1 VPLPWIQVGNEWV
14 RTQREAVIAR
24 QLQPVLA
31 SDFHTRPGD
40 GHLVFL
46 QTAKKFIGLLRRFRR
61 VFALPYGRLID
72 LDRPWAPAI
81 PVNIEAMTIRD
92 NAVFFRHRKYHE
104 GAGWHDKRSVVGD
117 TTDFGIRSVR
127 GVA

>member
-1 VPLPWIQVGNEWV
+1 MVDHSLKLV
-14 RTQREAVIAR
+14 RTQRKAVIAR

-40 GHLVFL
+40 RHLVFL
-46 QTAKKFIGLLRRFRR
+46 QTAKKFIRLLRRFRR

-81 PVNIEAMTIRD
+81 PVDIEAMTIRD
-92 NAVFFRHRKYHE
+92 NAVFFSHREHQE
-104 GAGWHDKRSVVGD
+104 GTWRHDKRSVV
-117 TTDFGIRSVR
+117 
-127 GVA
+127 